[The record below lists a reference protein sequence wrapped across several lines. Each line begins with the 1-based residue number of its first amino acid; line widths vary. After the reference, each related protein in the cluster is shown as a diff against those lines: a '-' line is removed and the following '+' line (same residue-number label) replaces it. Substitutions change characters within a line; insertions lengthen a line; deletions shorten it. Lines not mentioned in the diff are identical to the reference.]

1 MTLSHSHTCLRA
13 DAYAFKRAAPFSYT
27 DQTGW
32 CYLLQNAGAC
42 KLEDFGVELYTRYH
56 MLSNPSHSV
65 YRLSTNRAVPSKTGD
80 FASASNGSNIRMGL

>member
-32 CYLLQNAGAC
+32 CYLLQALQKN
-42 KLEDFGVELYTRYH
+42 
-56 MLSNPSHSV
+56 SNKRP
-65 YRLSTNRAVPSKTGD
+65 
-80 FASASNGSNIRMGL
+80 